1 MGNFFKKHFE
11 VVLVGCAV
19 IFAAMLVVY
28 FFWGI
33 TTLIAEL
40 NKGVNAGKMSQPT
53 VTFNL
58 EDAAKLNLKGALE
71 Q

>member
-1 MGNFFKKHFE
+1 MGNFFKKHPDFVLIGLAVSF
-11 VVLVGCAV
+11 VV
-19 IFAAMLVVY
+19 ILVVY

-33 TTLIAEL
+33 KALITEL
-40 NKGVNAGKMSQPT
+40 NKGVNPGKINQPA

-71 Q
+71 R